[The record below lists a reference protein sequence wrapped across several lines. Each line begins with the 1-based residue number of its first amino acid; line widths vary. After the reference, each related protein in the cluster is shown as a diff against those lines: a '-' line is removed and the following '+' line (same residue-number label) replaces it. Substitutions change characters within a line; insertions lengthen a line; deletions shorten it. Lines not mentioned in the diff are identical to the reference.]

1 MQLPVWLFPSP
12 SFKKKTREKFH
23 HPFQDTPPNKYGKMG
38 YSTLGSG
45 NREEKKRLVWSSASW
60 SGSPWPPRCHPLL
73 VGLRAPAVPQRFS
86 AASSRQ
92 PRLRWAQGG
101 MGRKEEGLGTE
112 VPKAPAPGAGR
123 GGFMVLFACSS
134 SRQALPPDCPCLALL
149 PLRCMHFGEQ
159 RLQLNAPCHLEGAWL
174 WSCVGD
180 DGR

>member
-1 MQLPVWLFPSP
+1 MGQGRKGPTLPTLSLGAATPMGTSQCSFLFGFSHHPP
-12 SFKKKTREKFH
+12 LRKKTREKFH

-112 VPKAPAPGAGR
+112 VPTAPAPGAGR

-134 SRQALPPDCPCLALL
+134 S
-149 PLRCMHFGEQ
+149 
-159 RLQLNAPCHLEGAWL
+159 
-174 WSCVGD
+174 
-180 DGR
+180 